1 MSVDAWAALL
11 TSVVAAWLGVVF
23 TRHYRERR
31 LRPLF
36 WWSLSFWLIAVGTA
50 LQWLALIGGAF
61 TPWSYRTYVV
71 VAAAIPAT
79 MGAGSM
85 FLLWKRWA
93 WPYLAVI
100 LVVLELMVMGTAASP
115 LNASDLRQVLLAS
128 QEVTRVLPSGLVV
141 AGFAI
146 LGSLG
151 GAALVVGA
159 LLSWGRTR
167 KFAHLELALGGIVF
181 SLADTLS
188 AYGIPALFYASEV
201 LGILLIYLAVAPP
214 VRAAVQSV
222 RARAP

>member
-1 MSVDAWAALL
+1 MSVDAWAALA
-11 TSVVAAWLGVVF
+11 TSVIAAWLGLVF
-23 TRHYRERR
+23 TRHYLERR
-31 LRPLF
+31 LRPSL

-50 LQWLALIGGAF
+50 LQWLALVSGTF
-61 TPWSYRTYVV
+61 SPVSYRTYVV

-100 LVVLELMVMGTAASP
+100 LVVLELMVMGTAGSP
-115 LNASDLRQVLLAS
+115 LNPSALRQVLLAS
-128 QEVTRVLPSGLVV
+128 REVTRVLPSGLVI

-146 LGSLG
+146 LGTLG
-151 GAALVVGA
+151 GAALVAGA
-159 LLSWGRTR
+159 LLSWWRTR

-181 SLADTLS
+181 SLADTLA

-214 VRAAVQSV
+214 VRSAARPTRS
-222 RARAP
+222 AAP